1 MEMRELVAS
10 TEEDKD
16 DYYFEDPSNI
26 SKYIAAFSYSHILAI
41 YMFYPVTARQDIPE
55 AEFSDYVKQ
64 MHQEGDK
71 KFNLEFQVSTLPP
84 TSGGRS

>member
-1 MEMRELVAS
+1 M
-10 TEEDKD
+10 
-16 DYYFEDPSNI
+16 
-26 SKYIAAFSYSHILAI
+26 
-41 YMFYPVTARQDIPE
+41 TARHDIPE
-55 AEFSDYVKQ
+55 AEFPDYVKQ